1 MQKVVEKFGKKLFLH
16 YICKKSNFDAKSCG
30 KICKRA
36 NVHRIFAAFL
46 GIMMINEG
54 TKYCRIEKTCVPLQ
68 PISGNRK
75 LTILLT

>member
-1 MQKVVEKFGKKLFLH
+1 VYYHTSTKCLQINISEE
-16 YICKKSNFDAKSCG
+16 KSNFDAKSCG